1 MRTIGPSSI
10 ADYICRNCLRIFYFR
25 KKKAAMA
32 TYHLS
37 LKNGKVGT
45 AEQHADYILREGRY
59 SGGKRA
65 EELVY
70 KDANLPHWA
79 MSASVFFACAD
90 KYERANGRA
99 YTEFEIALPNELTHK
114 ENEKLVNDFIATH
127 IGNNKV
133 WAYAIHSKPAT
144 FDDSQ
149 EQIHAHIMICERIV
163 DDEMVKAKSPSKFFK
178 RYNAKNPKNGG
189 YQKDRRFS
197 GYTESKDN
205 LKLIRQSWEDM
216 INAEY
221 KTHGIDK
228 VVSCKTL
235 KAQRDIA
242 AEAGDEDM
250 VEFLNR
256 TPQEHLGP
264 ALAYKTKKIIEE
276 NGYDQE
282 NIDNTLDKIYQMSAK
297 AFGVIIDKIQKAR
310 KAAKLKYKK
319 QIELERKEKEY
330 SEKRLAELTMSG
342 EIIRKDFIKLLGSVN
357 NQIKYNESAII
368 RIEKT
373 ITPIDQMPSKVL
385 NIMTSGRFE
394 KLQKEGEAIIS
405 LKTRLKEILSLYG
418 PKESMPNN
426 IRAEY
431 NEKGRAY
438 RILKADYEKQD
449 TEIRSFISSEAGD
462 KWYKKLIKEMLE
474 QNKDMENQKLN
485 LLKLNSE
492 YKELRKEIIEV
503 GRKINPHLHY
513 RMKSKYRAPELG
525 NGASAIFDA
534 RNDINN
540 LLRNIINAGRENIK
554 QNKMTVN
561 LQDKKKNFWEV

>member
-1 MRTIGPSSI
+1 
-10 ADYICRNCLRIFYFR
+10 
-25 KKKAAMA
+25 MA

-70 KDANLPHWA
+70 KDANLPRWV
-79 MSASVFFACAD
+79 MSASAFFACAD
-90 KYERANGRA
+90 RYERTNGRA
-99 YTEFEIALPNELTHK
+99 YTEFEIALPNELTHE
-114 ENEKLVNDFIATH
+114 ENQKLVNDFINTH

-144 FDDSQ
+144 FDDDE
-149 EQIHAHIMICERIV
+149 EQIHAHIMFCERVV
-163 DDEMVKAKSPSKFFK
+163 DDGMVKAKSPSKFFK
-178 RYNAKNPKNGG
+178 RFNSKNPQNGG

-197 GYTESKDN
+197 GFAESKEN

-221 KTHGIDK
+221 KNHEIDK
-228 VVSCKTL
+228 VVSCKSI
-235 KAQRDIA
+235 KEQRDIA
-242 AEAGDEDM
+242 AAAGDEDM

-310 KAAKLKYKK
+310 KAAELKYRK

-330 SEKRLAELTMSG
+330 SEKRLAELTISG
-342 EIIRKDFIKLLGSVN
+342 EIIRKDFVKLLESVN

-373 ITPIDQMPSKVL
+373 ITPIEQMPSKVL

-394 KLQKEGEAIIS
+394 KLQKEGKAVIS

-449 TEIRSFISSEAGD
+449 AEIRSFISSESGD

-503 GRKINPHLHY
+503 GRKINPHMHY
-513 RMKSKYRAPELG
+513 KMKSKYRAPELG

-554 QNKMTVN
+554 QNKMTVDLSN
-561 LQDKKKNFWEV
+561 KNKKNNGWEF

>member
-1 MRTIGPSSI
+1 
-10 ADYICRNCLRIFYFR
+10 
-25 KKKAAMA
+25 MA

-37 LKNGKVGT
+37 LKNGKTGT
-45 AEQHADYILREGRY
+45 AKQHADYILREGRFS
-59 SGGKRA
+59 SGRRA

-70 KDANLPHWA
+70 KNANIPHWA
-79 MSASVFFACAD
+79 MSASDFFAHAD
-90 KYERANGRA
+90 KYERTNGRA
-99 YTEFEIALPNELTHK
+99 YSEFEIALPNELTHE
-114 ENEKLVNDFIATH
+114 ENQKLVNDFVGKH

-144 FDDSQ
+144 FDDDE
-149 EQIHAHIMICERIV
+149 EQIHAHIMFCERV
-163 DDEMVKAKSPSKFFK
+163 VEDGMTKAKSPSKFFK
-178 RYNAKNPKNGG
+178 RYNGKSPDN
-189 YQKDRRFS
+189 S
-197 GYTESKDN
+197 GYKKDERFTSSDARDSI
-205 LKLIRQSWEDM
+205 KKIRQSWEDM
-216 INAEY
+216 VNAEY
-221 KTHGIDK
+221 TSRRINKT
-228 VVSCKTL
+228 VSCKTL
-235 KAQRDIA
+235 KVQRDLA
-242 AEAGDEDM
+242 AAAGDNDLADFFDRE
-250 VEFLNR
+250 
-256 TPQEHLGP
+256 PQEHLGP
-264 ALAYKTKKIIEE
+264 ALAYKAKKIIEE

-330 SEKRLAELTMSG
+330 SEKRFAELTMSG
-342 EIIRKDFIKLLGSVN
+342 EIIRKDFVKLLGSVN

-438 RILKADYEKQD
+438 RILKADYKKQD
-449 TEIRSFISSEAGD
+449 AEIHSFISSEAGD

-474 QNKDMENQKLN
+474 QSKDMEDQKLN
-485 LLKLNSE
+485 LLKLNNE
-492 YKELRKEIIEV
+492 YRELRKEIIEV

-540 LLRNIINAGRENIK
+540 LLRNIINAGKENIK
-554 QNKMTVN
+554 RNKMTVSLN
-561 LQDKKKNFWEV
+561 SRKSSEWDM

>member
-1 MRTIGPSSI
+1 
-10 ADYICRNCLRIFYFR
+10 
-25 KKKAAMA
+25 MA

-70 KDANLPHWA
+70 KDANLPRWA
-79 MSASVFFACAD
+79 MSASAFFACAD
-90 KYERANGRA
+90 RYERTNGRA
-99 YTEFEIALPNELTHK
+99 YTEFEIALPNELTHE
-114 ENEKLVNDFIATH
+114 ENQKLVNDFINTH

-144 FDDSQ
+144 FDDDE
-149 EQIHAHIMICERIV
+149 EQIHAHIMFCERVV
-163 DDEMVKAKSPSKFFK
+163 DDGMVKAKSPSKFFK
-178 RYNAKNPKNGG
+178 RFNSKNPQNGG

-197 GYTESKDN
+197 GFAESKEN

-221 KTHGIDK
+221 KNHGIDK
-228 VVSCKTL
+228 VVSCKSI
-235 KAQRDIA
+235 KEQRDIA
-242 AEAGDEDM
+242 AAAGDEDM

-310 KAAKLKYKK
+310 KAAELKYRK

-330 SEKRLAELTMSG
+330 SEKRLAELTISG
-342 EIIRKDFIKLLGSVN
+342 EIIRKDFVKLLGSVN

-373 ITPIDQMPSKVL
+373 ITPIEQMPSKVL
-385 NIMTSGRFE
+385 NIMTNGRFE
-394 KLQKEGEAIIS
+394 KLQKECEAVIS

-449 TEIRSFISSEAGD
+449 AEIRSFISSESGN

-503 GRKINPHLHY
+503 GRKINPHMHY
-513 RMKSKYRAPELG
+513 KMKSKYRAPELG

-554 QNKMTVN
+554 QNKMTVDLSN
-561 LQDKKKNFWEV
+561 KNKKNNGWEF

>member
-1 MRTIGPSSI
+1 
-10 ADYICRNCLRIFYFR
+10 
-25 KKKAAMA
+25 MA

-70 KDANLPHWA
+70 KDANLPRWA
-79 MSASVFFACAD
+79 MSASAFFACAD
-90 KYERANGRA
+90 RYERANGRA
-99 YTEFEIALPNELTHK
+99 YTEFEIALPNELTHE
-114 ENEKLVNDFIATH
+114 ENQKLVNDFVSKH

-144 FDDSQ
+144 FDDDE
-149 EQIHAHIMICERIV
+149 EQIHAHIMFCERFV
-163 DDEMVKAKSPSKFFK
+163 DDGMAKAKSPSKFFK
-178 RYNAKNPKNGG
+178 RFNSKNPQNGG
-189 YQKDRRFS
+189 YQKDRALS
-197 GYTESKDN
+197 GSRTEIANN
-205 LKLIRQSWEDM
+205 LKKIRQSWEDM

-221 KTHGIDK
+221 KNHGIDK

-235 KAQRDIA
+235 KAQRDLA
-242 AEAGDEDM
+242 AAAGDEDM
-250 VEFLNR
+250 AEFFNR

-276 NGYDQE
+276 NGYNQE

-310 KAAKLKYKK
+310 KAAELKYRK

-330 SEKRLAELTMSG
+330 SEKRLAELTISG
-342 EIIRKDFIKLLGSVN
+342 EIIRKDFVKLLGSVN

-373 ITPIDQMPSKVL
+373 ITPIEEMPSKVL

-394 KLQKEGEAIIS
+394 KLQKEGKAIIS
-405 LKTRLKEILSLYG
+405 LKTRLKEILNLYG
-418 PKESMPNN
+418 PKEYMPNN

-431 NEKGRAY
+431 NEKGQAY

-449 TEIRSFISSEAGD
+449 AEIRNFISSEAGD
-462 KWYKKLIKEMLE
+462 KWYKKLMKEMLE
-474 QNKDMENQKLN
+474 QSKDMENQKLN
-485 LLKLNSE
+485 LLKLNNE

-503 GRKINPHLHY
+503 GKTINPRMHY
-513 RMKSKYRAPELG
+513 KMKSRYRAPELG

-534 RNDINN
+534 RNDINK

>member
-1 MRTIGPSSI
+1 
-10 ADYICRNCLRIFYFR
+10 
-25 KKKAAMA
+25 MA

-70 KDANLPHWA
+70 KDANLPRWA
-79 MSASVFFACAD
+79 MSASAFFACAD
-90 KYERANGRA
+90 RYERANGRA

-114 ENEKLVNDFIATH
+114 ENEKLVNDFINTH

-133 WAYAIHSKPAT
+133 WAYAIHSKSAT

-149 EQIHAHIMICERIV
+149 EQIHAHIMFCERIV
-163 DDEMVKAKSPSKFFK
+163 EDGMIKAKSPSKFFK
-178 RYNAKNPKNGG
+178 RFNSKNPQNGG
-189 YQKDRRFS
+189 YQKDRALS
-197 GYTESKDN
+197 GSRTEIANN
-205 LKLIRQSWEDM
+205 LKIIRQSWENM

-221 KTHGIDK
+221 KSHGIDK

-235 KAQRDIA
+235 KAQRDLA
-242 AEAGDEDM
+242 AAAGDEDM
-250 VEFLNR
+250 AEFFNR

-310 KAAKLKYKK
+310 KAAELKYRK

-330 SEKRLAELTMSG
+330 SEKRLAELTISG
-342 EIIRKDFIKLLGSVN
+342 EIIRKDFVKLLGSVN

-373 ITPIDQMPSKVL
+373 ITPIEEMPSKVL

-394 KLQKEGEAIIS
+394 KLQKEGKAIIS
-405 LKTRLKEILSLYG
+405 LKTRLKEILNLYG

-431 NEKGRAY
+431 NEKGQAY

-449 TEIRSFISSEAGD
+449 AEIRNFISSEAGD
-462 KWYKKLIKEMLE
+462 RWYKKLMKEMLE
-474 QNKDMENQKLN
+474 QSKDMENQKLN
-485 LLKLNSE
+485 LLKLNNE

-503 GRKINPHLHY
+503 GKTINPRMHY
-513 RMKSKYRAPELG
+513 KMKSRYRAPKLG

-534 RNDINN
+534 RNDINK

>member
-1 MRTIGPSSI
+1 
-10 ADYICRNCLRIFYFR
+10 
-25 KKKAAMA
+25 MA

-70 KDANLPHWA
+70 KDTNLPRWA
-79 MSASVFFACAD
+79 MSASAFFACAD
-90 KYERANGRA
+90 RYERTNGRA
-99 YTEFEIALPNELTHK
+99 YTEFEIALPNELTHE
-114 ENEKLVNDFIATH
+114 ENKKMVNDFITAH

-133 WAYAIHSKPAT
+133 WTYAIHSKPAT

-149 EQIHAHIMICERIV
+149 EQIHVHIMICERIV
-163 DDEMVKAKSPSKFFK
+163 EDGMTKAKSPSKFFK
-178 RYNAKNPKNGG
+178 RYNSKNPQNGG
-189 YQKDRRFS
+189 YLKDRALS
-197 GYTESKDN
+197 GSRTEIAKK
-205 LKLIRQSWEDM
+205 LKGIRQSWEDM
-216 INAEY
+216 VNSEY

-235 KAQRDIA
+235 KAQCDIA

-310 KAAKLKYKK
+310 KAAELKYKK

-330 SEKRLAELTMSG
+330 SEKRFAELTMSG
-342 EIIRKDFIKLLGSVN
+342 EIIRKDFVKLLGSVN

-394 KLQKEGEAIIS
+394 KLQKEGEAIII

-418 PKESMPNN
+418 SKESMPNN

-449 TEIRSFISSEAGD
+449 AEIRSFISSEAGD
-462 KWYKKLIKEMLE
+462 KWYKKLIKEILE
-474 QNKDMENQKLN
+474 QNKDIENQKLN

-554 QNKMTVN
+554 LNKMTVSLN
-561 LQDKKKNFWEV
+561 SRKSSEWDM

>member
-1 MRTIGPSSI
+1 
-10 ADYICRNCLRIFYFR
+10 
-25 KKKAAMA
+25 MA

-70 KDANLPHWA
+70 KDANLPRWA
-79 MSASVFFACAD
+79 MSASAFFACAD
-90 KYERANGRA
+90 RYERANGRA

-114 ENEKLVNDFIATH
+114 ENEKLVNDFINTH

-133 WAYAIHSKPAT
+133 WAYAIHSKAAT

-149 EQIHAHIMICERIV
+149 EQIHAHIMFCERIV
-163 DDEMVKAKSPSKFFK
+163 EDGMIKAKSPSKFFK
-178 RYNAKNPKNGG
+178 RFNSKNPQNGG
-189 YQKDRRFS
+189 YQKDRALS
-197 GYTESKDN
+197 GSRTEIANN
-205 LKLIRQSWEDM
+205 LKIIRQSWENM

-221 KTHGIDK
+221 KSHGIDK
-228 VVSCKTL
+228 VISCKTL
-235 KAQRDIA
+235 KAQRDLA
-242 AEAGDEDM
+242 AAAGDEDM
-250 VEFLNR
+250 AEFFNR

-310 KAAKLKYKK
+310 KAAELKYRK

-330 SEKRLAELTMSG
+330 SEKRLAELTISG
-342 EIIRKDFIKLLGSVN
+342 EIIRKDFVKLLGSVN

-373 ITPIDQMPSKVL
+373 ITPIEEMPSKVL

-394 KLQKEGEAIIS
+394 KLQKEGKAIIS
-405 LKTRLKEILSLYG
+405 LKTRLKEILNLYG

-431 NEKGRAY
+431 NEKGQAY

-449 TEIRSFISSEAGD
+449 AEIRNFISSEAGD
-462 KWYKKLIKEMLE
+462 RWYKKLMKEMLE
-474 QNKDMENQKLN
+474 QSKDMENQKLN
-485 LLKLNSE
+485 LLKLNNE

-503 GRKINPHLHY
+503 GKTINPRMHY
-513 RMKSKYRAPELG
+513 KMKSRYRAPELG

-534 RNDINN
+534 RNDINK

>member
-1 MRTIGPSSI
+1 
-10 ADYICRNCLRIFYFR
+10 
-25 KKKAAMA
+25 MA

-70 KDANLPHWA
+70 KDANLPRWA
-79 MSASVFFACAD
+79 MSASAFFACAD
-90 KYERANGRA
+90 RYERANGRA

-114 ENEKLVNDFIATH
+114 ENKKLVNDFITTH

-144 FDDSQ
+144 FDESQ
-149 EQIHAHIMICERIV
+149 EQIHAHIMFCERIV
-163 DDEMVKAKSPSKFFK
+163 EDEMVKAKSPSKFFK

-310 KAAKLKYKK
+310 KAAELKYKK

-330 SEKRLAELTMSG
+330 SEKRLAELTTSG
-342 EIIRKDFIKLLGSVN
+342 EIIRKDFVKLLGSVN

-462 KWYKKLIKEMLE
+462 KWYKKLLKEILE

-554 QNKMTVN
+554 HNKMTVN

>member
-1 MRTIGPSSI
+1 
-10 ADYICRNCLRIFYFR
+10 
-25 KKKAAMA
+25 MA

-37 LKNGKVGT
+37 LKNGKTGT
-45 AEQHADYILREGRY
+45 AKQHADYILREGRFS
-59 SGGKRA
+59 SGRRA

-70 KDANLPHWA
+70 KNANLPHWA
-79 MSASVFFACAD
+79 MSASDFFAHAD
-90 KYERANGRA
+90 KYERTNGRA
-99 YTEFEIALPNELTHK
+99 YSEFEIALPNELTHE
-114 ENEKLVNDFIATH
+114 ENQKLVNDFVGKH
-127 IGNNKV
+127 IRNNKV

-144 FDDSQ
+144 FDDDE
-149 EQIHAHIMICERIV
+149 EQIHAHIMFCERV
-163 DDEMVKAKSPSKFFK
+163 VEDGMTKAKSPSKFFK
-178 RYNAKNPKNGG
+178 RYNGKSPDN
-189 YQKDRRFS
+189 S
-197 GYTESKDN
+197 GYKKDERFTSSDARDSI
-205 LKLIRQSWEDM
+205 KKIRQSWEDM
-216 INAEY
+216 VNTEYTSRRIN
-221 KTHGIDK
+221 KT
-228 VVSCKTL
+228 VSCKTL
-235 KAQRDIA
+235 KVQRDLA
-242 AEAGDEDM
+242 AAAGDNDLADFFDRE
-250 VEFLNR
+250 
-256 TPQEHLGP
+256 PQEHLGP

-310 KAAKLKYKK
+310 KAAELKYKK

-330 SEKRLAELTMSG
+330 SEKRFAELTMSG
-342 EIIRKDFIKLLGSVN
+342 EIIRKDFVKLLGSVN

-438 RILKADYEKQD
+438 RILKADYKKQD
-449 TEIRSFISSEAGD
+449 AEIHSFISSEAGD

-474 QNKDMENQKLN
+474 QSKDMEDQKLN
-485 LLKLNSE
+485 LLKLNNE
-492 YKELRKEIIEV
+492 YRELRKEIIEV

-540 LLRNIINAGRENIK
+540 LLRNIINAGKENIRR
-554 QNKMTVN
+554 NKMTVSLN
-561 LQDKKKNFWEV
+561 SRKSSEWDM

>member
-1 MRTIGPSSI
+1 
-10 ADYICRNCLRIFYFR
+10 
-25 KKKAAMA
+25 MA

-163 DDEMVKAKSPSKFFK
+163 EDEMAKAKSPSKFFK

-216 INAEY
+216 VNAEY

-242 AEAGDEDM
+242 AETGDEDM

-310 KAAKLKYKK
+310 KAAELKYKK

-330 SEKRLAELTMSG
+330 SEKRLAELTTSG
-342 EIIRKDFIKLLGSVN
+342 EIIRKDFVKLLGSVN

-462 KWYKKLIKEMLE
+462 KWYKKLLKEILE

-554 QNKMTVN
+554 HNKMTVN

>member
-1 MRTIGPSSI
+1 
-10 ADYICRNCLRIFYFR
+10 
-25 KKKAAMA
+25 MA

-70 KDANLPHWA
+70 KDANLPRWA
-79 MSASVFFACAD
+79 MSASAFFACAD
-90 KYERANGRA
+90 RYERANGRA

-114 ENEKLVNDFIATH
+114 ENEKLVNDFINTH

-133 WAYAIHSKPAT
+133 WAYAIHSKSAT

-149 EQIHAHIMICERIV
+149 EQIHAHIMFCERIV
-163 DDEMVKAKSPSKFFK
+163 EDGMIKAKSPSKFFK
-178 RYNAKNPKNGG
+178 RFNSKNPQNGG
-189 YQKDRRFS
+189 YQKDRALS
-197 GYTESKDN
+197 GSRTEIANN
-205 LKLIRQSWEDM
+205 LKIIRQSWENM

-221 KTHGIDK
+221 KSHGIDK

-235 KAQRDIA
+235 KAQRDLA
-242 AEAGDEDM
+242 AAAGDEDM
-250 VEFLNR
+250 AEFFNR

-310 KAAKLKYKK
+310 KAAELKYRK

-330 SEKRLAELTMSG
+330 SEKRLAELTISG
-342 EIIRKDFIKLLGSVN
+342 EIIRKDFVKLLGSVN

-373 ITPIDQMPSKVL
+373 ITPIEEMPSKVL

-394 KLQKEGEAIIS
+394 KLQKEGKAIIS
-405 LKTRLKEILSLYG
+405 LKTRLKEILNLYG

-431 NEKGRAY
+431 NEKGQAY

-449 TEIRSFISSEAGD
+449 AEIRNFISSEAGD
-462 KWYKKLIKEMLE
+462 RWYKKLMKEMLE
-474 QNKDMENQKLN
+474 QSKDMENQKLN
-485 LLKLNSE
+485 LLKLNNE

-503 GRKINPHLHY
+503 GKTINPRMHY
-513 RMKSKYRAPELG
+513 KMKSRYRAPELG

-534 RNDINN
+534 RNDINK

>member
-1 MRTIGPSSI
+1 
-10 ADYICRNCLRIFYFR
+10 
-25 KKKAAMA
+25 MA

-59 SGGKRA
+59 SGGKHA

-70 KDANLPHWA
+70 KDANLPRWA
-79 MSASVFFACAD
+79 MSASAFFACAD
-90 KYERANGRA
+90 RYERANGRA

-114 ENEKLVNDFIATH
+114 ENEKLVNDFINTH

-133 WAYAIHSKPAT
+133 WAYAIHSKSAT

-149 EQIHAHIMICERIV
+149 EQIHAHIMFCERVV
-163 DDEMVKAKSPSKFFK
+163 DNGMAKAKSPSKFFK
-178 RYNAKNPKNGG
+178 RFNSKNSQNGG
-189 YQKDRRFS
+189 YQKDRALS
-197 GYTESKDN
+197 GSRTEIANN
-205 LKLIRQSWEDM
+205 LKKIRQSWENM

-221 KTHGIDK
+221 KSHGIDK

-235 KAQRDIA
+235 KAQRDLA
-242 AEAGDEDM
+242 AAAGDEDM
-250 VEFLNR
+250 AEFFNR

-310 KAAKLKYKK
+310 KAAELKYRK
-319 QIELERKEKEY
+319 QIELECKEKEY
-330 SEKRLAELTMSG
+330 SEKRLAELTISG
-342 EIIRKDFIKLLGSVN
+342 EIIRKDFVKLLGSVN

-373 ITPIDQMPSKVL
+373 ITPIEEMPSKVL

-394 KLQKEGEAIIS
+394 KLQKEGKAIIS

-418 PKESMPNN
+418 PKEFMPNN

-431 NEKGRAY
+431 NEKGQAY

-449 TEIRSFISSEAGD
+449 AEIRNFISSEAGD
-462 KWYKKLIKEMLE
+462 RWYKKLMKEMLE
-474 QNKDMENQKLN
+474 QSKDMENQKLN
-485 LLKLNSE
+485 LLKLNNE

-503 GRKINPHLHY
+503 GKTINPRMHY
-513 RMKSKYRAPELG
+513 KMKSRYRAPELG

-534 RNDINN
+534 RNDINK

>member
-1 MRTIGPSSI
+1 
-10 ADYICRNCLRIFYFR
+10 
-25 KKKAAMA
+25 MA

-70 KDANLPHWA
+70 KDANLPRWA
-79 MSASVFFACAD
+79 MSASAFFTCAD
-90 KYERANGRA
+90 RYERANGRA
-99 YTEFEIALPNELTHK
+99 YTEFEIALPNELTHE
-114 ENEKLVNDFIATH
+114 ENQKLVNDFVSKH

-133 WAYAIHSKPAT
+133 WTYAIHSKPAT
-144 FDDSQ
+144 FDDDE
-149 EQIHAHIMICERIV
+149 EQIHAHIMFCERVV
-163 DDEMVKAKSPSKFFK
+163 DDGMEKAKSPSKFFK
-178 RYNAKNPKNGG
+178 RFNSKNPQNGG
-189 YQKDRRFS
+189 YQKDRALS
-197 GYTESKDN
+197 GSRTEIAN
-205 LKLIRQSWEDM
+205 TLKKIRQSWEDM

-221 KTHGIDK
+221 KSHGIDK

-235 KAQRDIA
+235 KAQRDLA
-242 AEAGDEDM
+242 AAAGDEDM
-250 VEFLNR
+250 AEFFNR

-310 KAAKLKYKK
+310 KAAELKYRK

-330 SEKRLAELTMSG
+330 SEKRLAELTISG
-342 EIIRKDFIKLLGSVN
+342 EIIRKDFFKLLGSVN

-373 ITPIDQMPSKVL
+373 ITPIEEMPSKVL

-394 KLQKEGEAIIS
+394 KLQKEGKAIIS
-405 LKTRLKEILSLYG
+405 LKTRLKEILNLYG

-431 NEKGRAY
+431 NEKGQAY

-449 TEIRSFISSEAGD
+449 AEIRNFISSEAGD
-462 KWYKKLIKEMLE
+462 RWYKKLMKEMLE
-474 QNKDMENQKLN
+474 QSKDMENQKLN
-485 LLKLNSE
+485 LLKLNNE

-503 GRKINPHLHY
+503 GKTINPRMHY
-513 RMKSKYRAPELG
+513 KMKSRYRAPELG

-534 RNDINN
+534 RNDINK

>member
-1 MRTIGPSSI
+1 
-10 ADYICRNCLRIFYFR
+10 
-25 KKKAAMA
+25 MA

-163 DDEMVKAKSPSKFFK
+163 DDEMAKAKSPSKFFK

-197 GYTESKDN
+197 GYTASKDN

-216 INAEY
+216 VNAEY

-242 AEAGDEDM
+242 AETGDEDM

-276 NGYDQE
+276 NGYAQE

-310 KAAKLKYKK
+310 KAAELKYKK

-330 SEKRLAELTMSG
+330 SEKRLAELTTSG
-342 EIIRKDFIKLLGSVN
+342 EIIRKDFVKLLGSVN

-462 KWYKKLIKEMLE
+462 KWYKKLLKEILE

-554 QNKMTVN
+554 HNKMTVN

>member
-1 MRTIGPSSI
+1 
-10 ADYICRNCLRIFYFR
+10 
-25 KKKAAMA
+25 MA

-70 KDANLPHWA
+70 KDANLPRWA
-79 MSASVFFACAD
+79 MSASAFFACAD
-90 KYERANGRA
+90 RYERANGRA

-114 ENEKLVNDFIATH
+114 ENEKLVNDFINTH

-133 WAYAIHSKPAT
+133 WAYAIHSKSAT

-149 EQIHAHIMICERIV
+149 EQIHAHIMFCERIV
-163 DDEMVKAKSPSKFFK
+163 EDGMIKAKSPSKFFK
-178 RYNAKNPKNGG
+178 RFNSKNPQNGG
-189 YQKDRRFS
+189 YQKDRALS
-197 GYTESKDN
+197 GSRTEIANN
-205 LKLIRQSWEDM
+205 LKIIRQSWENM

-221 KTHGIDK
+221 KSHGIDK

-235 KAQRDIA
+235 KAQRDLA
-242 AEAGDEDM
+242 AAAGDEDM
-250 VEFLNR
+250 AEFFNR

-310 KAAKLKYKK
+310 KAAELKYKK

-330 SEKRLAELTMSG
+330 SEKRLAELTISG
-342 EIIRKDFIKLLGSVN
+342 EIIRKDFVKLLGSVN

-373 ITPIDQMPSKVL
+373 ITPIEEMPSKVL

-394 KLQKEGEAIIS
+394 KLQKEGKAIIS
-405 LKTRLKEILSLYG
+405 LKTRLKEILNLYG

-431 NEKGRAY
+431 NEKGQAY

-449 TEIRSFISSEAGD
+449 AEIRNFISSEAGD
-462 KWYKKLIKEMLE
+462 RWYKKLMKEMLE
-474 QNKDMENQKLN
+474 QSKDMENQKLN
-485 LLKLNSE
+485 LLKLNNE

-503 GRKINPHLHY
+503 GKTINPRMHY
-513 RMKSKYRAPELG
+513 KMKSRYRAPELG

-534 RNDINN
+534 RNDINK

>member
-1 MRTIGPSSI
+1 
-10 ADYICRNCLRIFYFR
+10 
-25 KKKAAMA
+25 MA

-45 AEQHADYILREGRY
+45 AEQHAVYILREGRY

-70 KDANLPHWA
+70 KDANLPRWA
-79 MSASVFFACAD
+79 MSASAFFACAD
-90 KYERANGRA
+90 RYERTNGRA
-99 YTEFEIALPNELTHK
+99 YTEFEIALPNELTHE
-114 ENEKLVNDFIATH
+114 ENQKLVNDFINTH

-144 FDDSQ
+144 FDDDE
-149 EQIHAHIMICERIV
+149 EQIHAHIMFCERVV
-163 DDEMVKAKSPSKFFK
+163 DDGMVKAKSPSKFFK
-178 RYNAKNPKNGG
+178 RFNSKNPQNGG

-197 GYTESKDN
+197 GFAESKEN

-221 KTHGIDK
+221 KNHGIDK
-228 VVSCKTL
+228 VVSCKSI
-235 KAQRDIA
+235 KEQRDIA
-242 AEAGDEDM
+242 AAAGDEDM

-310 KAAKLKYKK
+310 KAAELKYRK

-330 SEKRLAELTMSG
+330 SEKRLAELAISG
-342 EIIRKDFIKLLGSVN
+342 EIIRKDFVKLLGSVN

-373 ITPIDQMPSKVL
+373 ITPIEQMPSKVL
-385 NIMTSGRFE
+385 NIMTNGRFE
-394 KLQKEGEAIIS
+394 KLQKECEAVIS

-449 TEIRSFISSEAGD
+449 AEIRSFISSESGD

-503 GRKINPHLHY
+503 GRKINPHMHY
-513 RMKSKYRAPELG
+513 KMKSKYRAPELG

-554 QNKMTVN
+554 QNKMTVDLSN
-561 LQDKKKNFWEV
+561 KNKKNNGWEF

>member
-1 MRTIGPSSI
+1 
-10 ADYICRNCLRIFYFR
+10 
-25 KKKAAMA
+25 MA

-37 LKNGKVGT
+37 LKNGRVGT

-163 DDEMVKAKSPSKFFK
+163 DDEMAKAKSPSKFFK

-197 GYTESKDN
+197 GYTESKNN

-216 INAEY
+216 VNAEY

-228 VVSCKTL
+228 IVSCKTL

-242 AEAGDEDM
+242 AETGDEDM

-310 KAAKLKYKK
+310 KAAELKYKK

-330 SEKRLAELTMSG
+330 SEKRLAELTTSG
-342 EIIRKDFIKLLGSVN
+342 EIIRKDFVKLLGSVN
-357 NQIKYNESAII
+357 NQIKYNESEII

-462 KWYKKLIKEMLE
+462 KWYKKLLKEILE

-554 QNKMTVN
+554 HNKMTVN

>member
-1 MRTIGPSSI
+1 
-10 ADYICRNCLRIFYFR
+10 
-25 KKKAAMA
+25 MA

-70 KDANLPHWA
+70 KDTNLPRWA
-79 MSASVFFACAD
+79 MSASAFFACAD
-90 KYERANGRA
+90 RYERTNGRA
-99 YTEFEIALPNELTHK
+99 YTEFEIALPNELTHE
-114 ENEKLVNDFIATH
+114 ENKKMVNDFITAH

-133 WAYAIHSKPAT
+133 WTYAIHSKPAT

-149 EQIHAHIMICERIV
+149 EQIHVHIMICERIV
-163 DDEMVKAKSPSKFFK
+163 EDGMTKAKSPSKFFK
-178 RYNAKNPKNGG
+178 RYNSKNPQNGG
-189 YQKDRRFS
+189 YLKDRALS
-197 GYTESKDN
+197 GSRTEIAKK
-205 LKLIRQSWEDM
+205 LKGIRQSWEDM
-216 INAEY
+216 VNSEY

-235 KAQRDIA
+235 KAQCDIA

-282 NIDNTLDKIYQMSAK
+282 NIDNTLDKIYQMSTK

-310 KAAKLKYKK
+310 KAAELKYKK

-330 SEKRLAELTMSG
+330 SEKRFAELTMSG
-342 EIIRKDFIKLLGSVN
+342 EIIRKDFVKLLGSVN

-394 KLQKEGEAIIS
+394 KLQKEGEAIII

-449 TEIRSFISSEAGD
+449 AEIRSFISSEAGD
-462 KWYKKLIKEMLE
+462 KWYKKLIKEILE

-554 QNKMTVN
+554 LNKMTVSLN
-561 LQDKKKNFWEV
+561 SRKSSEWDM

>member
-1 MRTIGPSSI
+1 
-10 ADYICRNCLRIFYFR
+10 
-25 KKKAAMA
+25 MA

-37 LKNGKVGT
+37 LKNGKTGT
-45 AEQHADYILREGRY
+45 AKQHADYILREGRFS
-59 SGGKRA
+59 SGRRA

-70 KDANLPHWA
+70 KNANLPHWA
-79 MSASVFFACAD
+79 MSASDFFAHAD
-90 KYERANGRA
+90 KYELTNGRA
-99 YTEFEIALPNELTHK
+99 YSEFEIELPNELTHE
-114 ENEKLVNDFIATH
+114 ENQKLVNDFVGKH

-144 FDDSQ
+144 FDDDE
-149 EQIHAHIMICERIV
+149 EQIHAHIMFCERV
-163 DDEMVKAKSPSKFFK
+163 VEDGMTKAKSPSKFFK
-178 RYNAKNPKNGG
+178 RYNGKSPDN
-189 YQKDRRFS
+189 S
-197 GYTESKDN
+197 GYKKDERFTSSDARDSI
-205 LKLIRQSWEDM
+205 KKIRQSWEDM
-216 INAEY
+216 VNAEY
-221 KTHGIDK
+221 TSRRINKT
-228 VVSCKTL
+228 VSCKTL
-235 KAQRDIA
+235 KVQRDLA
-242 AEAGDEDM
+242 AAAGDNDLADFFDRE
-250 VEFLNR
+250 
-256 TPQEHLGP
+256 PQEHLGP

-310 KAAKLKYKK
+310 KAAELKYKK

-330 SEKRLAELTMSG
+330 SEKRFAELTMSG
-342 EIIRKDFIKLLGSVN
+342 EIIRKDFVKLLGSVN

-385 NIMTSGRFE
+385 NIMTGGRFE

-438 RILKADYEKQD
+438 RILKADYKKQD
-449 TEIRSFISSEAGD
+449 AEIHSFISSEAGD

-474 QNKDMENQKLN
+474 QSKDMEDQKLN
-485 LLKLNSE
+485 LLKLNNE
-492 YKELRKEIIEV
+492 YRELRKEIIEV

-540 LLRNIINAGRENIK
+540 LLRNIINAGKENIK
-554 QNKMTVN
+554 RNKMTVSLN
-561 LQDKKKNFWEV
+561 SRKSSEWDM

>member
-1 MRTIGPSSI
+1 
-10 ADYICRNCLRIFYFR
+10 
-25 KKKAAMA
+25 MA

-163 DDEMVKAKSPSKFFK
+163 DDEMAKAKSPSKFFK

-216 INAEY
+216 VNAEY

-242 AEAGDEDM
+242 AETGDEDM

-310 KAAKLKYKK
+310 KAAELKYKK

-330 SEKRLAELTMSG
+330 SEKRLAELTTSG
-342 EIIRKDFIKLLGSVN
+342 EIIRKDFVKLLGSVN

-462 KWYKKLIKEMLE
+462 KWYKKLLKEILE

-513 RMKSKYRAPELG
+513 RMKSKYRTPELG

-554 QNKMTVN
+554 HNKMTVN

>member
-1 MRTIGPSSI
+1 
-10 ADYICRNCLRIFYFR
+10 
-25 KKKAAMA
+25 MA

-70 KDANLPHWA
+70 KDANLPRWA
-79 MSASVFFACAD
+79 MSASAFFACAD
-90 KYERANGRA
+90 RYERANGRA

-114 ENEKLVNDFIATH
+114 ENEKLVNDFINTH

-133 WAYAIHSKPAT
+133 WAYAIHSKSAT

-149 EQIHAHIMICERIV
+149 EQIHAHIMFCERIV
-163 DDEMVKAKSPSKFFK
+163 EDGMIKAKSPSKFFK
-178 RYNAKNPKNGG
+178 RFNSKNPQNGG
-189 YQKDRRFS
+189 YQKDRALSSSR
-197 GYTESKDN
+197 TEIANN
-205 LKLIRQSWEDM
+205 LKIIRQNWENM

-221 KTHGIDK
+221 KSHGIDK

-235 KAQRDIA
+235 KAQRDLA
-242 AEAGDEDM
+242 AAAGDEDM
-250 VEFLNR
+250 AEFLNR

-310 KAAKLKYKK
+310 KAAELKYRK

-330 SEKRLAELTMSG
+330 SEKRLAELTISG
-342 EIIRKDFIKLLGSVN
+342 EIIRKDFVKLLGSVN

-373 ITPIDQMPSKVL
+373 ITPIEEMPSKVL

-394 KLQKEGEAIIS
+394 KLQKEGKAIIS
-405 LKTRLKEILSLYG
+405 LKTRLKEILNLYG

-431 NEKGRAY
+431 NEKGQAY

-449 TEIRSFISSEAGD
+449 AEIRNFISSEAGD
-462 KWYKKLIKEMLE
+462 RWYKKLMKEMLE
-474 QNKDMENQKLN
+474 QSKDMENQKLN
-485 LLKLNSE
+485 LLKLNNE

-503 GRKINPHLHY
+503 GKTINPRMHY
-513 RMKSKYRAPELG
+513 KMKSRYRAPELG

-534 RNDINN
+534 RNDINK

>member
-1 MRTIGPSSI
+1 
-10 ADYICRNCLRIFYFR
+10 
-25 KKKAAMA
+25 MA

-37 LKNGKVGT
+37 LKNGKTGT
-45 AEQHADYILREGRY
+45 AKQHADYILREGRFS
-59 SGGKRA
+59 SGRRA

-70 KDANLPHWA
+70 KNANLPHWA
-79 MSASVFFACAD
+79 MSASDFFAHAD
-90 KYERANGRA
+90 KYERTNGRA
-99 YTEFEIALPNELTHK
+99 YSEFEIALPNELTHE
-114 ENEKLVNDFIATH
+114 ENQKLVNDFVGKH

-144 FDDSQ
+144 FDDDE
-149 EQIHAHIMICERIV
+149 EQIHAHIMFCERV
-163 DDEMVKAKSPSKFFK
+163 VEDGMTKAKSPSKFFK
-178 RYNAKNPKNGG
+178 RYNGKSPDNSRYK
-189 YQKDRRFS
+189 KDERFTS
-197 GYTESKDN
+197 SDARNSIK
-205 LKLIRQSWEDM
+205 KIRQSWEDM
-216 INAEY
+216 VNAEY
-221 KTHGIDK
+221 TSRRINKT
-228 VVSCKTL
+228 VSCKTL
-235 KAQRDIA
+235 KVQRDLA
-242 AEAGDEDM
+242 AAAGDNDLADFFDRE
-250 VEFLNR
+250 
-256 TPQEHLGP
+256 PQEHLGP

-310 KAAKLKYKK
+310 KAAELKYKK

-330 SEKRLAELTMSG
+330 SEKRFAELTMSG
-342 EIIRKDFIKLLGSVN
+342 EIIRKDFVKLLGSVN

-438 RILKADYEKQD
+438 RILKADYKKQD
-449 TEIRSFISSEAGD
+449 AEIHSFISSEAGD

-474 QNKDMENQKLN
+474 QSKDMEDQKLN
-485 LLKLNSE
+485 LLKLNNE
-492 YKELRKEIIEV
+492 YRELRKEIIEV

-540 LLRNIINAGRENIK
+540 LLRNIINAGKENIK
-554 QNKMTVN
+554 RNKMTVSLN
-561 LQDKKKNFWEV
+561 SRKSSEWDM

>member
-1 MRTIGPSSI
+1 
-10 ADYICRNCLRIFYFR
+10 
-25 KKKAAMA
+25 MA

-70 KDANLPHWA
+70 KDANLPRWA
-79 MSASVFFACAD
+79 MSASAFFACAD
-90 KYERANGRA
+90 RYERTNGRA
-99 YTEFEIALPNELTHK
+99 YAEFEIALPNELTHE
-114 ENEKLVNDFIATH
+114 ENKKMVNDFITAH

-133 WAYAIHSKPAT
+133 WIYAIHSKPAK

-149 EQIHAHIMICERIV
+149 EQIHVHIMICERIV
-163 DDEMVKAKSPSKFFK
+163 EDGMTKAKSPSKFFK
-178 RYNAKNPKNGG
+178 RYNSKNPQNGG
-189 YQKDRRFS
+189 YLKDRALS
-197 GYTESKDN
+197 GSRTEIAKN
-205 LKLIRQSWEDM
+205 LKGIRQSWEDM
-216 INAEY
+216 VNAEY

-310 KAAKLKYKK
+310 KAAELKYKK

-342 EIIRKDFIKLLGSVN
+342 EIIRKDFVKLLGSVN
-357 NQIKYNESAII
+357 NQIKY
-368 RIEKT
+368 
-373 ITPIDQMPSKVL
+373 L
-385 NIMTSGRFE
+385 F
-394 KLQKEGEAIIS
+394 
-405 LKTRLKEILSLYG
+405 
-418 PKESMPNN
+418 NN
-426 IRAEY
+426 
-431 NEKGRAY
+431 
-438 RILKADYEKQD
+438 
-449 TEIRSFISSEAGD
+449 
-462 KWYKKLIKEMLE
+462 
-474 QNKDMENQKLN
+474 
-485 LLKLNSE
+485 
-492 YKELRKEIIEV
+492 
-503 GRKINPHLHY
+503 
-513 RMKSKYRAPELG
+513 
-525 NGASAIFDA
+525 
-534 RNDINN
+534 
-540 LLRNIINAGRENIK
+540 
-554 QNKMTVN
+554 
-561 LQDKKKNFWEV
+561 

>member
-1 MRTIGPSSI
+1 
-10 ADYICRNCLRIFYFR
+10 
-25 KKKAAMA
+25 MA

-70 KDANLPHWA
+70 KDANLPRWA
-79 MSASVFFACAD
+79 MSASAFFACAD
-90 KYERANGRA
+90 RYERANGRA

-114 ENEKLVNDFIATH
+114 ENEKLVNDFINTH

-133 WAYAIHSKPAT
+133 WAYAIHSKSAT

-149 EQIHAHIMICERIV
+149 EQIHAHIMFCERIV
-163 DDEMVKAKSPSKFFK
+163 EDGMIKAKSPSKFFK
-178 RYNAKNPKNGG
+178 RFNSKNSQNGG
-189 YQKDRRFS
+189 YQKDRALS
-197 GYTESKDN
+197 GSRTEIANN
-205 LKLIRQSWEDM
+205 LKIIRQNWENM

-221 KTHGIDK
+221 KSHGIDK

-235 KAQRDIA
+235 KAQRDLA
-242 AEAGDEDM
+242 ATAGDEDM
-250 VEFLNR
+250 AEFFNR

-282 NIDNTLDKIYQMSAK
+282 NIDNTLDKIYQMSTK

-310 KAAKLKYKK
+310 KAAELKYRK

-330 SEKRLAELTMSG
+330 SEKRLAELTISG
-342 EIIRKDFIKLLGSVN
+342 EIIRKDFVKLLGAVN

-373 ITPIDQMPSKVL
+373 ITPIEQMPSKVL

-394 KLQKEGEAIIS
+394 KLQKEGKAIIS
-405 LKTRLKEILSLYG
+405 LKTRLKEILNLYG

-431 NEKGRAY
+431 NEKGQAY

-449 TEIRSFISSEAGD
+449 AEIRNFISSEAGD
-462 KWYKKLIKEMLE
+462 KWYKKLMKEMLE
-474 QNKDMENQKLN
+474 QSKDMENQKLN
-485 LLKLNSE
+485 LLKLNNE

-503 GRKINPHLHY
+503 GKTINPRMHY
-513 RMKSKYRAPELG
+513 KMKSRYRAPELG
-525 NGASAIFDA
+525 NGASAIFDT
-534 RNDINN
+534 RNDINK

>member
-1 MRTIGPSSI
+1 
-10 ADYICRNCLRIFYFR
+10 
-25 KKKAAMA
+25 MA

-37 LKNGKVGT
+37 LKNGKTGT
-45 AEQHADYILREGRY
+45 AKQHADYILREGRFS
-59 SGGKRA
+59 SGRRA

-70 KDANLPHWA
+70 KNANLPHWA
-79 MSASVFFACAD
+79 MSASDFFAHAD
-90 KYERANGRA
+90 KYERTNGRA
-99 YTEFEIALPNELTHK
+99 YSEFEIALPNELTHE
-114 ENEKLVNDFIATH
+114 ENQKLVNDFVGKH

-144 FDDSQ
+144 FDDDE
-149 EQIHAHIMICERIV
+149 EQIHAHIMFCERV
-163 DDEMVKAKSPSKFFK
+163 VEDGMTKAKSPSKFFK
-178 RYNAKNPKNGG
+178 RYNGKSPDN
-189 YQKDRRFS
+189 S
-197 GYTESKDN
+197 GYKKDERFTSSDARDSI
-205 LKLIRQSWEDM
+205 KKIRQSWEDM
-216 INAEY
+216 VNAEY
-221 KTHGIDK
+221 TSRRINKT
-228 VVSCKTL
+228 VSCKTL
-235 KAQRDIA
+235 KVQRDLA
-242 AEAGDEDM
+242 AAAGDNDLADFFDRE
-250 VEFLNR
+250 
-256 TPQEHLGP
+256 PQEHLGP

-310 KAAKLKYKK
+310 KAAELKYKT

-330 SEKRLAELTMSG
+330 SEKRFAELTMSG
-342 EIIRKDFIKLLGSVN
+342 EIIRKDFVKLLGSVN

-385 NIMTSGRFE
+385 NIITSGRFE

-438 RILKADYEKQD
+438 RILKADYKKQD
-449 TEIRSFISSEAGD
+449 AEIHSFISSEAGD

-474 QNKDMENQKLN
+474 QSKDMEDQKLN
-485 LLKLNSE
+485 LLKLNNE
-492 YKELRKEIIEV
+492 YRELRKEIIEV

-540 LLRNIINAGRENIK
+540 LLRNIINAGKENIK
-554 QNKMTVN
+554 RNKMTVSLN
-561 LQDKKKNFWEV
+561 SRKSSEWDM

>member
-1 MRTIGPSSI
+1 
-10 ADYICRNCLRIFYFR
+10 
-25 KKKAAMA
+25 MA

-163 DDEMVKAKSPSKFFK
+163 DDEMAKAKSPSKFFK

-216 INAEY
+216 VNAEY

-242 AEAGDEDM
+242 AETGDEDM

-310 KAAKLKYKK
+310 KAAELKYKK

-330 SEKRLAELTMSG
+330 SEKRLAELTTSG
-342 EIIRKDFIKLLGSVN
+342 EIIRKDFVKLLGSVN

-385 NIMTSGRFE
+385 NIMTSSRFE

-462 KWYKKLIKEMLE
+462 KWYKKLLKEILE

>member
-1 MRTIGPSSI
+1 
-10 ADYICRNCLRIFYFR
+10 
-25 KKKAAMA
+25 MA

-163 DDEMVKAKSPSKFFK
+163 DDEMAKAKSPSKFFK

-216 INAEY
+216 VNAEY

-242 AEAGDEDM
+242 AETGDEDM

-276 NGYDQE
+276 NGYNQE

-310 KAAKLKYKK
+310 KAAELKYKK

-330 SEKRLAELTMSG
+330 SEKRLAELTTSG

-462 KWYKKLIKEMLE
+462 KWYKKLLKEILE

-554 QNKMTVN
+554 HNKMTVN

>member
-1 MRTIGPSSI
+1 
-10 ADYICRNCLRIFYFR
+10 
-25 KKKAAMA
+25 MA

-163 DDEMVKAKSPSKFFK
+163 DDEMAKAKSPSKFFK

-216 INAEY
+216 VNAEY

-242 AEAGDEDM
+242 AETGDEDM

-310 KAAKLKYKK
+310 KAAELKYKK

-330 SEKRLAELTMSG
+330 SEKRLAELTTSG
-342 EIIRKDFIKLLGSVN
+342 EIIRKDFVKLLGSVN

-462 KWYKKLIKEMLE
+462 KWYKKLLKEILE

-492 YKELRKEIIEV
+492 YKELRKEIIEI

>member
-10 ADYICRNCLRIFYFR
+10 ADYICRNCLRIFCFFQEESI
-25 KKKAAMA
+25 MA

-37 LKNGKVGT
+37 LKNGKTGT
-45 AEQHADYILREGRY
+45 AKQHADYILREGRFS
-59 SGGKRA
+59 SGRRA

-70 KDANLPHWA
+70 KNANLPHWA
-79 MSASVFFACAD
+79 MSASDFFAHAD
-90 KYERANGRA
+90 KYERTNGRA
-99 YTEFEIALPNELTHK
+99 YSEFEIALPNELTHE
-114 ENEKLVNDFIATH
+114 ENQKLVNDFVGKH

-144 FDDSQ
+144 FDDDE
-149 EQIHAHIMICERIV
+149 EQIHAHIMFCERV
-163 DDEMVKAKSPSKFFK
+163 VEDGMTKAKSPSKFFK
-178 RYNAKNPKNGG
+178 RYNGKSPDN
-189 YQKDRRFS
+189 S
-197 GYTESKDN
+197 GYKKDERFTSSDARDSI
-205 LKLIRQSWEDM
+205 KKIRQSWEDM
-216 INAEY
+216 VNAEY
-221 KTHGIDK
+221 TSRRINKT
-228 VVSCKTL
+228 VSCKTL
-235 KAQRDIA
+235 KVQRDLA
-242 AEAGDEDM
+242 AAAGDNDLADFFDRE
-250 VEFLNR
+250 
-256 TPQEHLGP
+256 PQEHLGP

-310 KAAKLKYKK
+310 KAAELKYKK

-330 SEKRLAELTMSG
+330 SEKRFAELTMSG
-342 EIIRKDFIKLLGSVN
+342 EIIRKDFVKLLGSVN

-438 RILKADYEKQD
+438 RILKADYKKQD
-449 TEIRSFISSEAGD
+449 AEIHSFISSEAGD

-474 QNKDMENQKLN
+474 QSKDMEDQKLN
-485 LLKLNSE
+485 LLKLNNE
-492 YKELRKEIIEV
+492 YRELRKEIIEV

-540 LLRNIINAGRENIK
+540 LLRNIINAGKENIK
-554 QNKMTVN
+554 QNKMTVSLN
-561 LQDKKKNFWEV
+561 SRKSSEWDM

>member
-1 MRTIGPSSI
+1 MLKDFLFFKG
-10 ADYICRNCLRIFYFR
+10 RIN
-25 KKKAAMA
+25 MA

-70 KDANLPHWA
+70 KDANLPRWA
-79 MSASVFFACAD
+79 MSASAFFACAD
-90 KYERANGRA
+90 RYERTNGRA
-99 YTEFEIALPNELTHK
+99 YTEFEIALPNELTHE
-114 ENEKLVNDFIATH
+114 ENKKMVNDFITAH

-133 WAYAIHSKPAT
+133 WTYAIHSKPAT

-149 EQIHAHIMICERIV
+149 EQIHVHIMICERIV
-163 DDEMVKAKSPSKFFK
+163 EDGMTKAKSPSKFFK
-178 RYNAKNPKNGG
+178 RYNSKNPQNGG
-189 YQKDRRFS
+189 YLKDRALS
-197 GYTESKDN
+197 GSRTEIAKK
-205 LKLIRQSWEDM
+205 LKGIRQSWEDM
-216 INAEY
+216 VNAEY

-310 KAAKLKYKK
+310 KAAELKYKK

-330 SEKRLAELTMSG
+330 SEKRFAELTMSG
-342 EIIRKDFIKLLGSVN
+342 EIIRKDFVKLLGSVN

-438 RILKADYEKQD
+438 RILKADYKKQD
-449 TEIRSFISSEAGD
+449 AEIHSFISSEAGD

-474 QNKDMENQKLN
+474 QSKDMEDQKLN
-485 LLKLNSE
+485 LLKLNNE
-492 YKELRKEIIEV
+492 YRKLRKEIIEV
-503 GRKINPHLHY
+503 DRKINPHLHY

-540 LLRNIINAGRENIK
+540 LLRNIINAGKENIK
-554 QNKMTVN
+554 RNKMTVSFN
-561 LQDKKKNFWEV
+561 SRKSSEWDM

>member
-1 MRTIGPSSI
+1 
-10 ADYICRNCLRIFYFR
+10 
-25 KKKAAMA
+25 MA

-70 KDANLPHWA
+70 KDANLPRWA
-79 MSASVFFACAD
+79 MSASAFFACAD
-90 KYERANGRA
+90 RYERANGRA
-99 YTEFEIALPNELTHK
+99 YTEFEIALPNELTHE
-114 ENEKLVNDFIATH
+114 ENQKLVNDFVSKH

-144 FDDSQ
+144 FDDDE
-149 EQIHAHIMICERIV
+149 EQIHAHIMFCERVV
-163 DDEMVKAKSPSKFFK
+163 DDGMAKAKSPSKFFK
-178 RYNAKNPKNGG
+178 RFNSKNPQNGG
-189 YQKDRRFS
+189 YQKDRALS
-197 GYTESKDN
+197 GSRTEIANN
-205 LKLIRQSWEDM
+205 LKIIRQSWENM

-221 KTHGIDK
+221 KSHGIDK

-242 AEAGDEDM
+242 AAAGDEDM

-276 NGYDQE
+276 NGYDQD

-310 KAAKLKYKK
+310 KAAELKYKK

-342 EIIRKDFIKLLGSVN
+342 EIIRKDFVKLLGSVN

-438 RILKADYEKQD
+438 RILKTDYEKQD
-449 TEIRSFISSEAGD
+449 AEIRSFISSEAGD

>member
-1 MRTIGPSSI
+1 
-10 ADYICRNCLRIFYFR
+10 
-25 KKKAAMA
+25 MA

-221 KTHGIDK
+221 KTYGIDK

-242 AEAGDEDM
+242 AEVGDEDM

-310 KAAKLKYKK
+310 KAAELKYKK

-330 SEKRLAELTMSG
+330 SEKRLAELTTSG
-342 EIIRKDFIKLLGSVN
+342 EIIRKDFVKLLGSVN

-438 RILKADYEKQD
+438 KILKTDYEKQD
-449 TEIRSFISSEAGD
+449 AEIRSFISSEAGD
-462 KWYKKLIKEMLE
+462 KWYKKLMKEMLE

-534 RNDINN
+534 KNDINN

>member
-1 MRTIGPSSI
+1 
-10 ADYICRNCLRIFYFR
+10 
-25 KKKAAMA
+25 MA

-37 LKNGKVGT
+37 LKNGKTGT
-45 AEQHADYILREGRY
+45 AKQHADYILREGRFS
-59 SGGKRA
+59 SGRRA

-70 KDANLPHWA
+70 KNANLPHWA
-79 MSASVFFACAD
+79 MSASDFFAHAD
-90 KYERANGRA
+90 KYERTNGRA
-99 YTEFEIALPNELTHK
+99 YSEFEIALPNELTHE
-114 ENEKLVNDFIATH
+114 ENQKLVNDFVGKH

-144 FDDSQ
+144 FDDDE
-149 EQIHAHIMICERIV
+149 EQIHAHIMFCERV
-163 DDEMVKAKSPSKFFK
+163 VEDGMTKAKSPSKFFK
-178 RYNAKNPKNGG
+178 RYNGKSPDN
-189 YQKDRRFS
+189 S
-197 GYTESKDN
+197 GYKKDERFTSSDARDSI
-205 LKLIRQSWEDM
+205 KKIRQSWEDM
-216 INAEY
+216 VNAEY
-221 KTHGIDK
+221 ISRRINKT
-228 VVSCKTL
+228 VSCKTL
-235 KAQRDIA
+235 KVQRDLA
-242 AEAGDEDM
+242 AAAGDNDLADFFDRE
-250 VEFLNR
+250 
-256 TPQEHLGP
+256 PQEHLGP

-310 KAAKLKYKK
+310 KAAELKYKK

-330 SEKRLAELTMSG
+330 SEKRFAELTMSG
-342 EIIRKDFIKLLGSVN
+342 EIIRKNFVKLLGSVN

-438 RILKADYEKQD
+438 RILKADYKKQD
-449 TEIRSFISSEAGD
+449 AEIHSFISSEAGNQ
-462 KWYKKLIKEMLE
+462 WYKKLIKEMLE
-474 QNKDMENQKLN
+474 QSKDMEDQKLN

-554 QNKMTVN
+554 QNKMTVDLSN
-561 LQDKKKNFWEV
+561 KTKKNNGWEF

>member
-1 MRTIGPSSI
+1 
-10 ADYICRNCLRIFYFR
+10 
-25 KKKAAMA
+25 MA

-70 KDANLPHWA
+70 KDANLPRWA
-79 MSASVFFACAD
+79 MSASAFFACAD
-90 KYERANGRA
+90 RYERTNGRA
-99 YTEFEIALPNELTHK
+99 YTEFEIALPNELTHE
-114 ENEKLVNDFIATH
+114 ENQKLVNDFINTH

-144 FDDSQ
+144 FDDDE
-149 EQIHAHIMICERIV
+149 EQIHAHIMFCERVV
-163 DDEMVKAKSPSKFFK
+163 DDGMVKAKSPSKFFK
-178 RYNAKNPKNGG
+178 RFNSKNPQNGG

-197 GYTESKDN
+197 GFAESKEN

-221 KTHGIDK
+221 KNHGIDK
-228 VVSCKTL
+228 VVSCKSI
-235 KAQRDIA
+235 KEQRDIA
-242 AEAGDEDM
+242 AAAGDEDM

-310 KAAKLKYKK
+310 KAARK

-330 SEKRLAELTMSG
+330 SEKRLAELTISG
-342 EIIRKDFIKLLGSVN
+342 EIIRKDFVKLLGSVN

-373 ITPIDQMPSKVL
+373 ITPIEQMPSKVL
-385 NIMTSGRFE
+385 NIMTNGRFE
-394 KLQKEGEAIIS
+394 KLQKECEAVIS
-405 LKTRLKEILSLYG
+405 LKTRLKEILSIYG

-438 RILKADYEKQD
+438 RILKTDYEKQD
-449 TEIRSFISSEAGD
+449 AEIRSFISSEAGD

-503 GRKINPHLHY
+503 GRKINPHMHY
-513 RMKSKYRAPELG
+513 KMKSKYRAPELG

-554 QNKMTVN
+554 QNKMTVDLSN
-561 LQDKKKNFWEV
+561 KNKKNNGWEF

>member
-1 MRTIGPSSI
+1 MG
-10 ADYICRNCLRIFYFR
+10 YVCICI
-25 KKKAAMA
+25 
-32 TYHLS
+32 
-37 LKNGKVGT
+37 
-45 AEQHADYILREGRY
+45 
-59 SGGKRA
+59 
-65 EELVY
+65 
-70 KDANLPHWA
+70 
-79 MSASVFFACAD
+79 FACAD

-197 GYTESKDN
+197 GYTESRDN

-310 KAAKLKYKK
+310 KAAELKYKK

-342 EIIRKDFIKLLGSVN
+342 EIIRKDFVKLLGSVN

>member
-1 MRTIGPSSI
+1 
-10 ADYICRNCLRIFYFR
+10 
-25 KKKAAMA
+25 MA

-70 KDANLPHWA
+70 KNANLPHWA

-163 DDEMVKAKSPSKFFK
+163 DDEMAKAKSPSKFFK

-216 INAEY
+216 VNAEY

-242 AEAGDEDM
+242 AETGDEDM

-310 KAAKLKYKK
+310 KAAELKYKK

-330 SEKRLAELTMSG
+330 SEKRLAELTTSG
-342 EIIRKDFIKLLGSVN
+342 EIIRKDFVKLLGSVN

-385 NIMTSGRFE
+385 NIMTSSRFE

-462 KWYKKLIKEMLE
+462 KWYKKLLKEILE

-503 GRKINPHLHY
+503 ARKINPHLHY

-554 QNKMTVN
+554 HNKMTVN

>member
-1 MRTIGPSSI
+1 
-10 ADYICRNCLRIFYFR
+10 
-25 KKKAAMA
+25 MA

-70 KDANLPHWA
+70 KDANLPRLA
-79 MSASVFFACAD
+79 MSASAFFACAD
-90 KYERANGRA
+90 RYERTNGRA
-99 YTEFEIALPNELTHK
+99 YTEFEIALPNELTHE
-114 ENEKLVNDFIATH
+114 ENQKLVNDFINTH

-144 FDDSQ
+144 FDDDE
-149 EQIHAHIMICERIV
+149 EQIHAHIMFCERVV
-163 DDEMVKAKSPSKFFK
+163 DDGMVKAKSPSKFFK
-178 RYNAKNPKNGG
+178 RFNSKNPQNGG

-197 GYTESKDN
+197 GFAESKEN

-221 KTHGIDK
+221 KNHGIDK
-228 VVSCKTL
+228 VVSCKSI
-235 KAQRDIA
+235 KEQRDIA
-242 AEAGDEDM
+242 AAAGDEDM

-310 KAAKLKYKK
+310 KAAELKYRK

-330 SEKRLAELTMSG
+330 SEKRLAELTISG
-342 EIIRKDFIKLLGSVN
+342 EIIRKDFVKLLGSVN

-373 ITPIDQMPSKVL
+373 ITPIEQMPSKVL
-385 NIMTSGRFE
+385 NIMTNGRFE
-394 KLQKEGEAIIS
+394 KLQKECEAVIS

-449 TEIRSFISSEAGD
+449 AEIRSFISSEAGD

-503 GRKINPHLHY
+503 GRKIDPHMHY
-513 RMKSKYRAPELG
+513 KMKSKYRAPELG

-554 QNKMTVN
+554 QNKI
-561 LQDKKKNFWEV
+561 K

>member
-1 MRTIGPSSI
+1 
-10 ADYICRNCLRIFYFR
+10 
-25 KKKAAMA
+25 MA

-45 AEQHADYILREGRY
+45 AEQHADYILRKGRY

-70 KDANLPHWA
+70 KDANLPRWA
-79 MSASVFFACAD
+79 MSASSFFACAD
-90 KYERANGRA
+90 RYERTNGRA
-99 YTEFEIALPNELTHK
+99 YTEFEIALPNELTHE
-114 ENEKLVNDFIATH
+114 ENKKIVNDFITAH

-149 EQIHAHIMICERIV
+149 EQIHAHIMMSERIV
-163 DDEMVKAKSPSKFFK
+163 EDGMTKAKSPSKFFK
-178 RYNAKNPKNGG
+178 RYNSKNPQNGG
-189 YQKDRRFS
+189 YLKDRALS
-197 GYTESKDN
+197 GNRTEIAKK
-205 LKLIRQSWEDM
+205 LKEIRQSWEDM

-221 KTHGIDK
+221 KSRGINK

-242 AEAGDEDM
+242 AAAGDNDLADFFDRE
-250 VEFLNR
+250 
-256 TPQEHLGP
+256 PQEHLGP

-310 KAAKLKYKK
+310 KAAELKYKK

-342 EIIRKDFIKLLGSVN
+342 EIIRKDFVKLLGSVN

-373 ITPIDQMPSKVL
+373 TTPIDQMPSKVL
-385 NIMTSGRFE
+385 NIMTSGRVE

-418 PKESMPNN
+418 SKESMPNN

-431 NEKGRAY
+431 NEKGRTY
-438 RILKADYEKQD
+438 RILKTDYEKQD
-449 TEIRSFISSEAGD
+449 AEIRSFISSEAGD

-492 YKELRKEIIEV
+492 YQELRNKVIKI
-503 GRKINPHLHY
+503 GRSINPNLHY
-513 RMKSKYRAPELG
+513 RMKEKYCAPSLG
-525 NGASAIFDA
+525 SGASAINDA
-534 RNDINN
+534 NRDIDN
-540 LLRNIINAGRENIK
+540 LLRNIISAGKENIK
-554 QNKMTVN
+554 QNKMIVDLN
-561 LQDKKKNFWEV
+561 SKSKKNTGWEI

>member
-1 MRTIGPSSI
+1 M
-10 ADYICRNCLRIFYFR
+10 NCLGIFFFYGDN
-25 KKKAAMA
+25 ADMA

-70 KDANLPHWA
+70 KDANLPRWA
-79 MSASVFFACAD
+79 MSASAFFACAD
-90 KYERANGRA
+90 RYERTNGRA
-99 YTEFEIALPNELTHK
+99 YTEFEIALPNELTHE
-114 ENEKLVNDFIATH
+114 ENQKLVNDFINTH

-144 FDDSQ
+144 FDDDE
-149 EQIHAHIMICERIV
+149 EQIHAHIMFCERVV
-163 DDEMVKAKSPSKFFK
+163 DDGMVKAKSPSKFFK
-178 RYNAKNPKNGG
+178 RFNSKNPQNGG

-197 GYTESKDN
+197 GFAESKEN

-221 KTHGIDK
+221 KNHGIDK
-228 VVSCKTL
+228 VVSCKSI
-235 KAQRDIA
+235 KEQRDIA
-242 AEAGDEDM
+242 AAAGDEDM

-310 KAAKLKYKK
+310 KAAELKYRK

-330 SEKRLAELTMSG
+330 SEKRLAELAISG
-342 EIIRKDFIKLLGSVN
+342 EIIRKDFVKLLGSVN

-373 ITPIDQMPSKVL
+373 ITPIEQMPSKVL
-385 NIMTSGRFE
+385 NIMTNGRFE
-394 KLQKEGEAIIS
+394 KLQKECEAVIS

-449 TEIRSFISSEAGD
+449 AEIRSFISSESGD

-503 GRKINPHLHY
+503 GRKISPHMHY
-513 RMKSKYRAPELG
+513 KMKSKYRAPELG

-554 QNKMTVN
+554 QNKMTVDLSN
-561 LQDKKKNFWEV
+561 KNKKNNGWEF